1 MSLWQVCRA
10 RVNSGELISMLDE
23 GVGKLTPAPEKTG
36 SGKLGMPCD
45 RMQAAA
51 LR

>member
-1 MSLWQVCRA
+1 MSLSQICRA
-10 RVNSGELISMLDE
+10 WTNRGEPVAKPAG
-23 GVGKLTPAPEKTG
+23 GVGKLTLPPEKTG
-36 SGKLGMPCD
+36 SGKLAMPCA

>member
-1 MSLWQVCRA
+1 MSLSQVCLA
-10 RVNSGELISMLDE
+10 WMNPGELVGKPAG
-23 GVGKLTPAPEKTG
+23 GVGKLTLPLAKTG
-36 SGKLGMPCD
+36 SGKPVMPCE